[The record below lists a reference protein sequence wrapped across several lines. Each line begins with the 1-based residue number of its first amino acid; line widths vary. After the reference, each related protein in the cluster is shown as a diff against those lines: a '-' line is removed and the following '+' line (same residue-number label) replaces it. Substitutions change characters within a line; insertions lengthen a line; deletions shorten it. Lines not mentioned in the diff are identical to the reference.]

1 MLQNILV
8 SPPAMYWPSCLVVVQ
23 LFTTLY
29 STTSSR
35 LSRPQRILTAKRLR
49 VFLLVS
55 IAAFIYQFLP
65 FLFFPTLTSL
75 SVLCLI
81 DHRSWWMRV
90 LGSGY
95 DGLGVMNLSLDWSS
109 IGASG
114 PLYTPY
120 WALGNY
126 FGGLVGMLWVVR
138 ARQSCRSSVVLIGT
152 QILPIMLAF
161 NFW

>member
-1 MLQNILV
+1 MDAGLGE
-8 SPPAMYWPSCLVVVQ
+8 
-23 LFTTLY
+23 
-29 STTSSR
+29 
-35 LSRPQRILTAKRLR
+35 RLR
-49 VFLLVS
+49 WIGRHES
-55 IAAFIYQFLP
+55 Q
-65 FLFFPTLTSL
+65 
-75 SVLCLI
+75 
-81 DHRSWWMRV
+81 
-90 LGSGY
+90 
-95 DGLGVMNLSLDWSS
+95 LDWSS